1 MNYQQSP
8 VSHDSSDTIAMVIE
22 IIFGIFGMLGMGW
35 IYVGNYIMG
44 IGLFVGW
51 LVVLFVSMLLPTIF
65 TTFTAGIGAFSY
77 CCLPP
82 LSIVGAIISGLRL
95 RDYVRN
101 TGAKGNVAHLIIA
114 IIVAMLLLCAAIAIP
129 MFALGGFAIISE
141 SMSTY

>member
-8 VSHDSSDTIAMVIE
+8 TSYDSSDTIAMVIE
-22 IIFGIFGMLGMGW
+22 IVFGIFGMLGMGW

-51 LVVLFVSMLLPTIF
+51 LVVLFVGMLIPTIF
-65 TTFTAGIGAFSY
+65 TTFTAGLGGFSY

-101 TGAKGNVAHLIIA
+101 TRAQGNIAHLIIA
-114 IIVAMLLLCAAIAIP
+114 IIVALLLLCLAIAIP
-129 MFALGGFAIISE
+129 LFALGGFAIISE
-141 SMSTY
+141 SMGSY